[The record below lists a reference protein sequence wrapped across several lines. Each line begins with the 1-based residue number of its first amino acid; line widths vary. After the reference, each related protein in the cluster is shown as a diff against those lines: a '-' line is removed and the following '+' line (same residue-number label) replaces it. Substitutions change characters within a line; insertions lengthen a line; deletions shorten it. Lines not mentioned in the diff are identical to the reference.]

1 VGDRETGGAGRS
13 VGGVP
18 RCGLARSC
26 SASPHRSVATAG
38 SILLVGFLA
47 LPPALGLGLDQRG
60 IVTVLGQPACS
71 FVVCETLA
79 LTTYIDGVGLGHGV
93 ALILFVR
100 CMSVGEGSERAH
112 FAPQS
117 GDGACGAC
125 RSEPGHRFAQRF
137 DQSGRPCGAARA
149 PGSSGRRTGCF
160 GNDGGDIGAEP
171 PTRASRPAP
180 PLGRGPWGKLTN

>member
-1 VGDRETGGAGRS
+1 MGGRS
-13 VGGVP
+13 RDRRCWWISRRRTSLWSCSLLLCLSSPQRCDGGFD
-18 RCGLARSC
+18 LARRLPC
-26 SASPHRSVATAG
+26 ASARARPWTRSAGHRHCAWPTSV
-38 SILLVGFLA
+38 
-47 LPPALGLGLDQRG
+47 
-60 IVTVLGQPACS
+60 QPCR
-71 FVVCETLA
+71 VRA

-100 CMSVGEGSERAH
+100 CMSVGEGSEGAH
-112 FAPQS
+112 FAPLS

-180 PLGRGPWGKLTN
+180 PLGRGPWEKLTN